1 MRIENILSPIAFGI
15 FVVFVL
21 VVIFA
26 DVGLDTGTGKQAGY
40 IAEIEETGILWKPA
54 DVRLLNI
61 ITTMSEK
68 DTSWHYGIEPGLKEK
83 ALMFQRANTP
93 IEVQYEVRMLTWK
106 WEYSHRVVIV
116 GIEPLNKTN
125 NM

>member
-1 MRIENILSPIAFGI
+1 MESKDILLFVVFSII
-15 FVVFVL
+15 VVFVL
-21 VVIFA
+21 VGLFA
-26 DVGLDTGTGKQAGY
+26 DVGLDTGTGRQAGY

-68 DTSWHYGIEPGLKEK
+68 DTSWHYGIEPNLKEK

-93 IEVQYEVRMLTWK
+93 VEVQYDVRMLTWR

-116 GIEPLNKTN
+116 GIEPVNKTN

>member
-1 MRIENILSPIAFGI
+1 MRSADILSLIAFGI

-21 VVIFA
+21 VVLFA
-26 DVGLDTGTGKQAGY
+26 DVGLDTGTGKQVGH

-54 DVRLLNI
+54 DMRLLNI

-68 DTSWHYGIEPGLKEK
+68 DTSWHYGIEPDQKEK
-83 ALMFQRANTP
+83 ASMFQRANTP
-93 IEVQYEVRMLTWK
+93 VEVRYEVRMLTWK

-116 GIEPLNKTN
+116 GIEQLNKTN
-125 NM
+125 NI